1 MRGYWPCVVTGDQP
15 IGGSDI
21 FRIMS
26 SFDPSAPNVA
36 RVYDYLLG
44 GKDNFEVD
52 RIMAVNLVEILPP
65 LPQMLWEN
73 RRFVARAVTWVA
85 NQGISQF
92 IDLGAGFPTQPSVHE
107 SVQAVNASARVA
119 YVDYDPVVISH
130 LNSLVASHDDRV
142 IVIEGDV
149 RDPAAVLT
157 AIRGSSIDLGAPACV
172 IIALVLHFI
181 DAETATKLAQ
191 QYTAALAPG
200 SYVIITIG
208 RGDSEVADR
217 FNASYNAQISG
228 ARLYN
233 HSVAE
238 FASFFEGLEV
248 IPPGFTDAQLWRA
261 GWQDA
266 AEPGDAPGR
275 AFVGVA
281 RVPE

>member
-1 MRGYWPCVVTGDQP
+1 
-15 IGGSDI
+15 
-21 FRIMS
+21 MS

-52 RIMAVNLVEILPP
+52 RMMAAHLVKIVPP
-65 LPQMLWEN
+65 LPQMLWDN

-85 NQGISQF
+85 NQGVSQF
-92 IDLGAGFPTQPSVHE
+92 IDLGAGFPTQPNVHE
-107 SVQAVNASARVA
+107 SVYAVNASARVA
-119 YVDYDPVVISH
+119 YVDYDPVVVSH

-142 IVIEGDV
+142 IVIPGDV
-149 RDPAAVLT
+149 RDPEAVLAAV
-157 AIRGSSIDLGAPACV
+157 RGSSIDLDAPACV

-181 DAETATKLAQ
+181 DAETAASVAQ

-208 RGDSEVADR
+208 RGDGEVADR
-217 FNASYNAQISG
+217 FNSSYNAEISG

-238 FASFFEGLEV
+238 FASFFNGLEV
-248 IPPGFTDAQLWRA
+248 IPPGFTDAQLWHA
-261 GWQDA
+261 GWQDT
-266 AEPGDAPGR
+266 AEPGSAVGR
-275 AFVGVA
+275 AFAGVA
-281 RVPE
+281 RVP